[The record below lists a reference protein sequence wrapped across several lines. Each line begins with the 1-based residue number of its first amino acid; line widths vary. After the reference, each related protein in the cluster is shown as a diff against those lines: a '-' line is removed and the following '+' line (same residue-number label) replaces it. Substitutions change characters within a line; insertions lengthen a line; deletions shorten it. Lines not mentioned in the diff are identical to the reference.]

1 MENRIYNFSAGPC
14 TLPNEVMLEAQEDFY
29 SYKGQGLSVMEM
41 SHRSKTYDEIIVA
54 AEKDIRTLLNVSDD
68 YAVLFLQGGATLQFS
83 MVPLNLMSPNNKA
96 DYFNTGAFY
105 FKSLL

>member
-1 MENRIYNFSAGPC
+1 MEKRIYNFSAGPC

-54 AEKDIRTLLNVSDD
+54 A
-68 YAVLFLQGGATLQFS
+68 
-83 MVPLNLMSPNNKA
+83 
-96 DYFNTGAFY
+96 
-105 FKSLL
+105 